1 MIEWLLLLL
10 GILLTLGTAVFVAAE
25 FAFVTL
31 DRSIVEKAVED
42 GDRRAA
48 GVLPALRTLSTQL
61 SGAQVGI
68 TLTTLLVGYLVE
80 PSLATL
86 LDGPLRAAGLSD
98 PTADTVGVVAS
109 VAVAAAFSMVVGE
122 LIPKNLALS
131 LPLPTAGVVAPLQ
144 RGFTWAIGPLI
155 VVLNGSANKFLRA
168 IGVEPQEE
176 LSGARSARELA
187 ALVRRSADMGTLD
200 EGTANLLS
208 RTLLFGDQTAADV
221 MTPRVR
227 MQAIRLEETAADVV
241 ARARST
247 GHSRF
252 PVTGDDDDDVRGV
265 VHVKAAVAVPQER
278 RADVPAA
285 ALMADV
291 RRVPDSLR
299 LEPLLLQLR
308 QKGLQLAVVVDEY
321 GGTAGVVTLE
331 DLVEELVGDVSDEHD
346 RDRGGLRQHRDGSW
360 TVPGLA
366 RPDEVRDATG
376 TDVPD
381 DHAYETV
388 AGFVM
393 ARLRRIPAV
402 GDEVAV
408 DGAVL
413 RVVRME
419 GRRVERLRLR
429 PRPVPTDPPEPPGAT
444 GGAAA
449 PAARGAHPAGAA
461 GASGAPAARDGAPR
475 PHGARSARA
484 HASGGER

>member
-1 MIEWLLLLL
+1 VLTEWLLLLV
-10 GILLTLGTAVFVAAE
+10 GVLLTLGTAVFVAAE

-31 DRSIVEKAVED
+31 DRFTVEKAVED

-68 TLTTLLVGYLVE
+68 TLTTLLVGYLTE
-80 PSLATL
+80 PSLASL
-86 LDGPLRAAGLSD
+86 LHGPLTGLGLGD
-98 PTADTVGVVAS
+98 GLADTIAGVVS
-109 VAVAAAFSMVVGE
+109 VVIAAAFSMLVGE

-131 LPLPTAGVVAPLQ
+131 VPLRTAGVVAPLQ
-144 RGFTWAIGPLI
+144 RGFTWITGPLI
-155 VVLNGSANKFLRA
+155 TVLNGSANWFLRR

-200 EGTANLLS
+200 EGTANLIS
-208 RTLLFGDQTAADV
+208 RSLLFGGQTAADV

-227 MQAIRLEETAADVV
+227 MEVVRTDETAADVV

-252 PVTGDDDDDVRGV
+252 PVTGDDDDDIRGV
-265 VHVKAAVAVPQER
+265 VHVKAAVAVPPDR
-278 RADVPAA
+278 RHDVPAA

-291 RRVPDSLR
+291 RRVPDSLT

-331 DLVEELVGDVSDEHD
+331 DLVEEIVGDVSDEHD
-346 RDRGGLRQHRDGSW
+346 RDRGGLRQHRDTSW

-376 TDVPD
+376 VEVPD
-381 DHAYETV
+381 DPAYETL
-388 AGFVM
+388 GGYVM
-393 ARLRRIPAV
+393 ARLGRIPAA
-402 GDEVAV
+402 GDEIEV

-413 RVVRME
+413 RVARME

-429 PRPVPTDPPEPPGAT
+429 PRPVSLLETAVKEEAL
-444 GGAAA
+444 
-449 PAARGAHPAGAA
+449 
-461 GASGAPAARDGAPR
+461 
-475 PHGARSARA
+475 
-484 HASGGER
+484 

>member
-1 MIEWLLLLL
+1 MIVEWLLLLV
-10 GILLTLGTAVFVAAE
+10 GVLLTLGTAVFVAAE

-31 DRSIVEKAVED
+31 DRFAVEKAAES

-68 TLTTLLVGYLVE
+68 TLTTLLLGYLME
-80 PSLATL
+80 PSLSAL
-86 LDGPLRAAGLSD
+86 LDVPLTAAGLS
-98 PTADTVGVVAS
+98 AGAVGTVSAVSSVVIATF
-109 VAVAAAFSMVVGE
+109 FSMVVGE
-122 LIPKNLALS
+122 LVPKNLALS

-144 RGFTWAIGPLI
+144 RGFTWATGPLI
-155 VVLNGSANKFLRA
+155 RVLNGSANRFLRA

-187 ALVRRSADMGTLD
+187 SLVRRSADMGTLD
-200 EGTANLLS
+200 QGTANLLS
-208 RTLLFGDQTAADV
+208 RTLVFGDQTAADV

-227 MQAIRLEETAADVV
+227 MEAVRLDDTAADVV
-241 ARARST
+241 ALARTT

-252 PVTGDDDDDVRGV
+252 PVTGEDDDDVRGV
-265 VHVKAAVAVPQER
+265 VHVKAAVAVPVER
-278 RADVPAA
+278 RQEVPAA

-308 QKGLQLAVVVDEY
+308 QKGLQFALVVDEY

-331 DLVEELVGDVSDEHD
+331 DLVEEIVGDVSDEHD

-366 RPDEVRDATG
+366 RPDEVQDHTG
-376 TDVPD
+376 VEVPE
-381 DHAYETV
+381 APEYETLG
-388 AGFVM
+388 GFVM
-393 ARLRRIPAV
+393 ARLARIPAV

-408 DGAVL
+408 GGAVL
-413 RVVRME
+413 RVTRME
-419 GRRVERLRLR
+419 GRRVDRLRLR
-429 PRPVPTDPPEPPGAT
+429 TRPAVPEAQ
-444 GGAAA
+444 A
-449 PAARGAHPAGAA
+449 GAHAASLPARTRAA
-461 GASGAPAARDGAPR
+461 GSPDGAPDAV
-475 PHGARSARA
+475 PTGARA
-484 HASGGER
+484 ASTTTGGRS

>member
-1 MIEWLLLLL
+1 MVEWLLLLV
-10 GILLTLGTAVFVAAE
+10 GVLLTLGTAVFVAAE

-31 DRSIVEKAVED
+31 DRFTVEKAAED

-68 TLTTLLVGYLVE
+68 TLTTLLLGYLME

-86 LDGPLRAAGLSD
+86 LDVPLTGAGLSEG
-98 PTADTVGVVAS
+98 AASTVSAVAS
-109 VAVAAAFSMVVGE
+109 VVVATVFSMVVGE
-122 LIPKNLALS
+122 LVPKNLALS
-131 LPLPTAGVVAPLQ
+131 LPLRTAGVVAPLQ
-144 RGFTWAIGPLI
+144 RGFSWAAGPLI
-155 VVLNGSANKFLRA
+155 TVLNGSANRFLRL

-187 ALVRRSADMGTLD
+187 SLVRRSADMGTLD
-200 EGTANLLS
+200 PGTANLLS
-208 RTLLFGDQTAADV
+208 RTLVFGDQTAADV

-227 MQAIRLEETAADVV
+227 MEAVRLDETAADVI
-241 ARARST
+241 ALARST

-265 VHVKAAVAVPQER
+265 VHVKAAVAVPVER
-278 RADVPAA
+278 RHEVPAA
-285 ALMADV
+285 ALMQDV

-308 QKGLQLAVVVDEY
+308 QKGLQFALVVDEY

-331 DLVEELVGDVSDEHD
+331 DLVEEIVGDVSDEHD

-366 RPDEVRDATG
+366 RPDEVQDRIG
-376 TDVPD
+376 VQVPE
-381 DHAYETV
+381 APEYETLG
-388 AGFVM
+388 GFVM
-393 ARLRRIPAV
+393 ARLARIPAV

-413 RVVRME
+413 RVTRME
-419 GRRVERLRLR
+419 GRRVDRLRLR
-429 PRPVPTDPPEPPGAT
+429 TRPATAPGGT
-444 GGAAA
+444 GTTAPGAAA
-449 PAARGAHPAGAA
+449 EAPGAA
-461 GASGAPAARDGAPR
+461 GASAAGAT
-475 PHGARSARA
+475 
-484 HASGGER
+484 

>member
-1 MIEWLLLLL
+1 MLTEWLLLLV
-10 GILLTLGTAVFVAAE
+10 GVLLTLGTAVFVAAE

-31 DRSIVEKAVED
+31 DRFTVEKAAEA

-86 LDGPLRAAGLSD
+86 LDAPLRALGLGEGS
-98 PTADTVGVVAS
+98 ADTIGVVAS
-109 VAVAAAFSMVVGE
+109 VVIAAVFSMVVGE

-131 LPLPTAGVVAPLQ
+131 VPLPTAGVVAPLQ
-144 RGFTWAIGPLI
+144 RGFTWAMTPLI
-155 VVLNGSANKFLRA
+155 TVLNGSANWFLRT

-208 RTLLFGDQTAADV
+208 RTLVFGDQTAADV

-227 MQAIRLEETAADVV
+227 MQAIRLDESAADVV

-252 PVTGDDDDDVRGV
+252 PVTGDDDDDVRGA
-265 VHVKAAVAVPQER
+265 VHVKAAVAVPPER
-278 RADVPAA
+278 RSEVPAA

-331 DLVEELVGDVSDEHD
+331 DLVEEIVGDVSDEHD

-366 RPDEVRDATG
+366 RPDEVQDATG
-376 TDVPD
+376 VEVPD
-381 DHAYETV
+381 DPAYETV
-388 AGFVM
+388 GGFVM
-393 ARLRRIPAV
+393 SRLGRIPAV
-402 GDEVAV
+402 GDEIPVE
-408 DGAVL
+408 GAVL
-413 RVVRME
+413 RVARME

-429 PRPVPTDPPEPPGAT
+429 PRP
-444 GGAAA
+444 AAV
-449 PAARGAHPAGAA
+449 GAA
-461 GASGAPAARDGAPR
+461 GVTGSTRAPHPRRDQLAS
-475 PHGARSARA
+475 
-484 HASGGER
+484 SGGDR

>member
-1 MIEWLLLLL
+1 MLTEWLLLLV
-10 GILLTLGTAVFVAAE
+10 GVLLTLGTAVFVAAE

-31 DRSIVEKAVED
+31 DRFTVEKAVED

-68 TLTTLLVGYLVE
+68 TLTTLLLGYLTE
-80 PSLATL
+80 PSLAAL
-86 LDGPLRAAGLSD
+86 LNGPLTGLGLG
-98 PTADTVGVVAS
+98 PGPADTVAGIVSVVVA
-109 VAVAAAFSMVVGE
+109 AVFSMVVGE
-122 LIPKNLALS
+122 LVPKNLALS
-131 LPLPTAGVVAPLQ
+131 VPLPTAGVVAPLQ
-144 RGFTWAIGPLI
+144 RGFTWFTGPLI
-155 VVLNGSANKFLRA
+155 RVLNGSANWFLRR

-187 ALVRRSADMGTLD
+187 ALVRRSADLGTLD
-200 EGTANLLS
+200 EGTANLIS
-208 RTLLFGDQTAADV
+208 RSLLFGDQTAADV

-227 MQAIRLEETAADVV
+227 MEVVTLDQTAADVV
-241 ARARST
+241 AKARTT

-265 VHVKAAVAVPQER
+265 VHLKAAVAVPPER
-278 RADVPAA
+278 RHDVPAA
-285 ALMADV
+285 ALMAQA
-291 RRVPDSLR
+291 RRVPDSLT

-331 DLVEELVGDVSDEHD
+331 DLVEEIVGDVSDEHD
-346 RDRGGLRQHRDGSW
+346 RDRGGLRQHRDASW

-376 TDVPD
+376 VDVPD
-381 DHAYETV
+381 DPAYETV
-388 AGFVM
+388 GGFVM
-393 ARLRRIPAV
+393 SRLGRIPAV
-402 GDEVAV
+402 GDEVEV

-413 RVVRME
+413 RVARME

-429 PRPVPTDPPEPPGAT
+429 PQPPAPARPVP
-444 GGAAA
+444 
-449 PAARGAHPAGAA
+449 
-461 GASGAPAARDGAPR
+461 
-475 PHGARSARA
+475 GARSAGAPTRP
-484 HASGGER
+484 GGTS

>member
-1 MIEWLLLLL
+1 MTEWLLLLV
-10 GILLTLGTAVFVAAE
+10 GVVLTLGTAVFVAAE

-31 DRSIVEKAVED
+31 DRFTVEKAVED

-68 TLTTLLVGYLVE
+68 TLTTLLVGYLTE
-80 PSLATL
+80 PSLARL
-86 LDGPLRAAGLSD
+86 LHGPLTGLGLGD
-98 PTADTVGVVAS
+98 ALADSVAGVVS
-109 VAVAAAFSMVVGE
+109 VVVAAVFSMVVGE

-131 LPLPTAGVVAPLQ
+131 VPLRTAGVVAPLQ
-144 RGFTWAIGPLI
+144 RGFTWLTGPLI
-155 VVLNGSANKFLRA
+155 TVLNGSANWFLRR

-187 ALVRRSADMGTLD
+187 ALVRRSADLGTLD
-200 EGTANLLS
+200 EGTANLIS
-208 RTLLFGDQTAADV
+208 RSLLFGDQTAADV

-227 MQAIRLEETAADVV
+227 MEVVRLEETAADVV

-265 VHVKAAVAVPQER
+265 VHVKAAVAVPPER
-278 RADVPAA
+278 RHDVPAA
-285 ALMADV
+285 ALMSAV
-291 RRVPDSLR
+291 RRVPDSLT

-331 DLVEELVGDVSDEHD
+331 DLVEEIVGDVSDEHD
-346 RDRGGLRQHRDGSW
+346 RDRGGLRQHRDASW

-376 TDVPD
+376 VEVPD
-381 DHAYETV
+381 DPAYETV
-388 AGFVM
+388 GGFVM
-393 ARLRRIPAV
+393 ARLGRIPAV
-402 GDEVAV
+402 GDEVEV
-408 DGAVL
+408 SGAVL

-429 PRPVPTDPPEPPGAT
+429 PRPVTLPSPVPSSE
-444 GGAAA
+444 GAA
-449 PAARGAHPAGAA
+449 
-461 GASGAPAARDGAPR
+461 
-475 PHGARSARA
+475 
-484 HASGGER
+484 

>member
-1 MIEWLLLLL
+1 MLTEWLLLLV

-31 DRSIVEKAVED
+31 DRFTVQKAVDD

-48 GVLPALRTLSTQL
+48 GVLPALSTLSTQL

-80 PSLATL
+80 PSLASL
-86 LDGPLRAAGLSD
+86 LDEPLRAAGLSD
-98 PTADTVGVVAS
+98 PVADTVGVVLS
-109 VAVAAAFSMVVGE
+109 VVLAAAFSMVVGE

-131 LPLPTAGVVAPLQ
+131 IPLRTAGVVSPLM
-144 RGFTWAIGPLI
+144 RGFTWVMTPLI
-155 VVLNGSANKFLRA
+155 TVLNGSANRFLRW

-187 ALVRRSADMGTLD
+187 ALVQRSADMGTLD
-200 EGTANLLS
+200 AATANLIS
-208 RTLLFGDQTAADV
+208 RSLLFGDQTAADV
-221 MTPRVR
+221 MSPRVR
-227 MQAIRLEETAADVV
+227 MISVRLDETAADVV
-241 ARARST
+241 ARARTT

-265 VHVKAAVAVPQER
+265 VHVKAAVAVPPER
-278 RADVPAA
+278 RSEVPAA
-285 ALMADV
+285 ALMAEV

-331 DLVEELVGDVSDEHD
+331 DLVEEIVGEVNDEHD
-346 RDRGGLRQHRDGSW
+346 RDRGGLRRHRDASW

-366 RPDEVRDATG
+366 RPDEVRDRTG
-376 TDVPD
+376 VPVPD
-381 DHAYETV
+381 DPAYETV
-388 AGFVM
+388 GGFVM
-393 ARLRRIPAV
+393 SRLGRIPAV
-402 GDEVAV
+402 GDEIDL

-413 RVVRME
+413 RVARME

-429 PRPVPTDPPEPPGAT
+429 PRPAPESVPEDE
-444 GGAAA
+444 
-449 PAARGAHPAGAA
+449 PAADRESVGV
-461 GASGAPAARDGAPR
+461 
-475 PHGARSARA
+475 RS
-484 HASGGER
+484 

>member
-1 MIEWLLLLL
+1 VLTEWLLLLV
-10 GILLTLGTAVFVAAE
+10 GVLLTLGTAVFVAAE

-31 DRSIVEKAVED
+31 DRFSVEKAVEG

-86 LDGPLRAAGLSD
+86 LDGPLRAAGLGD
-98 PTADTVGVVAS
+98 GAADTVGVVLS
-109 VAVAAAFSMVVGE
+109 VAAAAAFSMVVGE

-131 LPLPTAGVVAPLQ
+131 IPLRTAGVVAPLM
-144 RGFTWAIGPLI
+144 RGFSWAMTPLI
-155 VVLNGSANKFLRA
+155 TVLNGSANKFLRF

-187 ALVRRSADMGTLD
+187 ALVQRSADMGTLD
-200 EGTANLLS
+200 AATADLIS
-208 RTLLFGDQTAADV
+208 RSLLFGDQTAADV
-221 MTPRVR
+221 MSPRVR
-227 MQAIRLEETAADVV
+227 MISVRLDETAADVV
-241 ARARST
+241 ARARTT

-265 VHVKAAVAVPQER
+265 VHVKAAVAVPPER
-278 RADVPAA
+278 RSEVPAA
-285 ALMADV
+285 ALMAEV

-331 DLVEELVGDVSDEHD
+331 DLVEEIVGEVNDEHD
-346 RDRGGLRQHRDGSW
+346 RDRGGLRKHRDASW

-366 RPDEVRDATG
+366 RPDEVRDRTG
-376 TDVPD
+376 VPVPD
-381 DHAYETV
+381 DPAYETV
-388 AGFVM
+388 GGFVM
-393 ARLRRIPAV
+393 SRLGRIPAV
-402 GDEVAV
+402 GDEIDL

-413 RVVRME
+413 RVARME

-429 PRPVPTDPPEPPGAT
+429 PRS
-444 GGAAA
+444 
-449 PAARGAHPAGAA
+449 
-461 GASGAPAARDGAPR
+461 ASGPAPEAADDPVRESVGVQR
-475 PHGARSARA
+475 
-484 HASGGER
+484 